1 MVLSENLGIADSP
14 IENVAVLTQAKAGAS
29 HLAID
34 VSVGGA
40 EQTQTDSFVESLIQ
54 SFVSKYGTKPIVDA
68 KEDFFRNGGK
78 IFAEDDNYHQR
89 IYYFLN
95 YFIFERPLST
105 FSRTTPFLEYLEMS
119 RDAPT
124 IEGYT
129 HSLFKILK
137 VRPDHIYLKD
147 IFSEKKLRVD
157 KQELE
162 VFEGIAKGDLFQG
175 IILHQGTTT
184 YLSRGLIFHPARSHK
199 IILNLLKQERKSQR
213 FGKDQI
219 LFALARQQLKHTRLK
234 HVDPK
239 IVYQENPLPLSAL
252 QANA

>member
-1 MVLSENLGIADSP
+1 MVLSENIGILNPTAEHVSP
-14 IENVAVLTQAKAGAS
+14 LSKPKAGAS
-29 HLAID
+29 RIAID
-34 VSVGGA
+34 AFVGGS
-40 EQTQTDSFVESLIQ
+40 EQTATDTFVENLIQ
-54 SFVSKYGTKPIVDA
+54 QFVGKYGTKPIVDA
-68 KEDFFRNGGK
+68 KEEFFLNGGK

-95 YFIFERPLST
+95 HFIFERPLSRA
-105 FSRTTPFLEYLEMS
+105 SRTTPFLEYLES
-119 RDAPT
+119 VNASPA

-137 VRPDHIYLKD
+137 VRPDHILLKD
-147 IFSEKKLRVD
+147 LFSEKKMRVD

-175 IILHQGTTT
+175 ILLHQGPVTF
-184 YLSRGLIFHPARSHK
+184 LSRGLIFHPNRSHK
-199 IILNLLKQERKSQR
+199 IILNLLKQERKTQR

-239 IVYQENPLPLSAL
+239 IVYQDNPLQTTSL
-252 QANA
+252 